1 LNSCEKREEGNGSDG
16 LKERC
21 CYRCDKSSHFTCKC
35 SSKKKTGE
43 ANLAQEEESVLM
55 LFECGEIHFEP
66 VPRVKGDISNSPVL
80 LMGSTSALRKGDSRS
95 SPASLSPVDMVEE
108 KVFAHFN
115 DEVKTESR
123 RWVLDSGHQIT

>member
-1 LNSCEKREEGNGSDG
+1 
-16 LKERC
+16 
-21 CYRCDKSSHFTCKC
+21 
-35 SSKKKTGE
+35 
-43 ANLAQEEESVLM
+43 LAQEEESVLM

-66 VPRVKGDISNSPVL
+66 VPRVKGDSSNSPVL

-115 DEVKTESR
+115 DEVKMESR
-123 RWVLDSGHQIT
+123 RWVLDSGASNHMTGVREAFTS